1 MGIRRWWQSIKT
13 LPCWGSRL
21 QTLMTPTIG
30 ILAGTLPV
38 VPTLQWSD
46 DEKTAYADR
55 RKNIIVVGTTVLAAN
70 IMDRLNPAASKEEAV
85 EAILGFVVHEG
96 MHFYYSPDDC
106 AALLN
111 AGIPVNSIT
120 CTVAN
125 VIEDLFIEHKAP
137 THDAN
142 YGWMISAAW
151 EYLWPEENI
160 DYMIAEAWDGVNTGD
175 VEAIINTMIIWKNQN
190 HTFSFRSEFECKLY
204 ELCTSVF
211 KMNNV
216 QERKDLIEKIIRLLI
231 PEEELE
237 EMENK
242 KQSGEGEGE
251 AEGEAEGE
259 VFNSKGEVVIAKA
272 GAIERGEVIS
282 RAREVKFIDAGAAQ
296 DVAYVII
303 PVQEHTQKIVV
314 SDNKKWSILSRWV
327 QDAGS
332 VRTHRGQPGNY
343 GRLTHPGRLYD
354 DGKIFSK
361 VERSAPS
368 GRISE
373 GGAPQTIFLLDFSG
387 SMRGFVART
396 HDTKY
401 NATLQ
406 VAAGAG
412 SALIRSKHRL
422 SVYGHSTEWVGSGE
436 RVVVYRI
443 KAVNESEDSM
453 LRRLRTLQ
461 EGGERYN
468 NADATAIEAVAQ
480 TFKFDGSPMRLFV
493 VSDGQPACDT
503 YSGYPGIQ
511 ITKSVVDGLR
521 SKGIEVYSLSIDAVA
536 IDSNNEIYGEK
547 NNFNVVDPRVA
558 DKVLKGVLG
567 RN

>member
-13 LPCWGSRL
+13 LPYWGSPL

-30 ILAGTLPV
+30 VLAGTLPV
-38 VPTLQWSD
+38 VPTLQWSA
-46 DEKTAYADR
+46 DEETAYADR
-55 RKNIIVVGTTVLAAN
+55 QRNMIVIGTKVLAVN

-106 AALLN
+106 TGLLN
-111 AGIPVNSIT
+111 PGVPVNQIT
-120 CTVAN
+120 CTIAN
-125 VIEDLFIEHKAP
+125 VIEDMFIEHKAP

-151 EYLWPEENI
+151 EYLWPEESI
-160 DYMIAEAWDGVNTGD
+160 DGMIAETWDGVNTKD
-175 VEAIINTMIIWKNQN
+175 VEAIIKTMIIWKNQN
-190 HTFSFRSEFECKLY
+190 HTFSFRSEFERNLY

-216 QERKDLIEKIIRLLI
+216 QERRDLIEKIIRLLI
-231 PEEELE
+231 SEEELE
-237 EMENK
+237 EMKNK

-251 AEGEAEGE
+251 AEGK

-282 RAREVKFIDAGAAQ
+282 KARELKFIDAGAAQ
-296 DVAYVII
+296 NVAYVII
-303 PVQEHTQKIVV
+303 PVKEHAQKIVV
-314 SDNKKWSILSRWV
+314 RDNKKWSVLSQWV
-327 QDAGS
+327 NDAGS

-387 SMRGFVART
+387 SMRGFVGRT
-396 HDTKY
+396 YETKY
-401 NATLQ
+401 NAALQ

-412 SALIRSKHRL
+412 SVLIRSKHRL

-436 RVVVYRI
+436 RAVVYRI

-461 EGGERYN
+461 EGRERCN

-493 VSDGQPACDT
+493 VSDGEPACDS
-503 YSGYPGIQ
+503 YSGYTGIQ
-511 ITKSVVDGLR
+511 ITKKVVDGLR
-521 SKGIEVYSLSIDAVA
+521 SKGIEVYSLSIDADA
-536 IDSNNEIYGEK
+536 IDSNNEIYGER

>member
-111 AGIPVNSIT
+111 AGIPVNSTT
-120 CTVAN
+120 CTIAN

-137 THDAN
+137 THDVN
-142 YGWMISAAW
+142 YGWMIFAAW
-151 EYLWPEENI
+151 EYLWPEESI
-160 DYMIAEAWDGVNTGD
+160 EGMIAETWDGVNTED
-175 VEAIINTMIIWKNQN
+175 VEAIIKTMIIWKNQN
-190 HTFSFRSEFECKLY
+190 HTFSFRSEFERNLY

-231 PEEELE
+231 SEEKLE

-242 KQSGEGEGE
+242 EQNGEGEE
-251 AEGEAEGE
+251 KGE

-272 GAIERGEVIS
+272 GAAERGEIIS
-282 RAREVKFIDAGAAQ
+282 KAREVKFIDAGAAQ
-296 DVAYVII
+296 DVTYVII
-303 PVQEHTQKIVV
+303 PVKEHTQKIVV
-314 SDNKKWSILSRWV
+314 LDNKKWNTLSQWAN
-327 QDAGS
+327 DAGS
-332 VRTHRGQPGNY
+332 IRTHRGQPGNY

-387 SMRGFVART
+387 SMRGFVGRT
-396 HDTKY
+396 YETKY
-401 NATLQ
+401 NAALQ

-422 SVYGHSTEWVGSGE
+422 SVYGHSTEWVDGNE

-443 KAVNESEDSM
+443 KAVNESEDAM

-461 EGGERYN
+461 GGDGLYN

-480 TFKFDGSPMRLFV
+480 IFKFDGSPMRLFV

-511 ITKSVVDGLR
+511 ITKNVVDGLR
-521 SKGIEVYSLSIDAVA
+521 AKGIEVYSLSIDADA
-536 IDSNNEIYGEK
+536 IDSNNEIYGER

>member
-1 MGIRRWWQSIKT
+1 MNIRRWWQSIRT
-13 LPCWGSRL
+13 LPSWGSRL
-21 QTLMTPTIG
+21 QALMTPTIG

-38 VPTLQWSD
+38 VPTLQWSA
-46 DEKTAYADR
+46 DEETAYADR
-55 RKNIIVVGTTVLAAN
+55 KRNRIVVGTKVLALN
-70 IMDRLNPAASKEEAV
+70 SMDRLNPAATKEEAV

-106 AALLN
+106 VALLN
-111 AGIPVNSIT
+111 AGIPVSSIT

-151 EYLWPEENI
+151 EYLWPEESI
-160 DYMIAEAWDGVNTGD
+160 EGMIAETWDGVNTED
-175 VEAIINTMIIWKNQN
+175 VEAIIKTMIIWKNQN
-190 HTFSFRSEFECKLY
+190 HIFSFRSEFERNLY

-231 PEEELE
+231 SEEKLE

-242 KQSGEGEGE
+242 EQNGEGEGE
-251 AEGEAEGE
+251 GEEKGE

-272 GAIERGEVIS
+272 GAAERGEVIS

-296 DVAYVII
+296 DVPYIII
-303 PVQEHTQKIVV
+303 PVKEHAQKIVV

-368 GRISE
+368 GRIAE
-373 GGAPQTIFLLDFSG
+373 GGTPQTIFLLDFSG
-387 SMRGFVART
+387 SMRVHVART
-396 HDTKY
+396 HETKY

-406 VAAGAG
+406 VAAGAC

-422 SVYGHSTEWVGSGE
+422 SVYGHSTEWVDDKE
-436 RVVVYRI
+436 RAVVYRI
-443 KAVNESEDSM
+443 KAANETEDAM

-461 EGGERYN
+461 EKCTLYN

-503 YSGYPGIQ
+503 YSGYTGIQ

-521 SKGIEVYSLSIDAVA
+521 AKGIEVYSLSIDAVA